1 MSQRDFWG
9 GFGAGAA
16 AGVVAGIGAAIG
28 WRAWRTGNQE
38 PEVLRLEKT
47 VQIGKPVDEVF
58 RAWADLANLPNHIR
72 LLERVRPFGR
82 RSQWA
87 ARINGRLF
95 EWDAEMIQ
103 NIPNQALGWRS
114 VNGVKHTGRISF
126 APLGNDTLVHVQMNY
141 APPFGAFGRAVL
153 ETSDRVDQYV
163 EQALRD
169 FKASLEGKGQENLEE
184 RRATGT
190 FGGASGGSESGRP
203 VEAGTSTPPP
213 SAGTDH
219 QVSRFGNQ
227 QQSVEYTA
235 PPDAKR

>member
-1 MSQRDFWG
+1 MSQRDFWS

-16 AGVVAGIGAAIG
+16 AGTLAGIGAAIG

-47 VQIGKPVDEVF
+47 VQIGRPVEEVF
-58 RAWADLANLPNHIR
+58 RAWSDLSNLPTYIH
-72 LLERVRPFGR
+72 LLEYVRPFGR

-87 ARINGRLF
+87 ATIHGRRF

-114 VNGVKHTGRISF
+114 VSGPKHTGRISF
-126 APLGNDTLVHVQMNY
+126 AALGNDALVHVQMNY

-153 ETSDRVDQYV
+153 EASDRVDQYV

-169 FKASLEGKGQENLEE
+169 FKAALEGKGRENIEQ

-190 FGGASGGSESGRP
+190 ESGRAP
-203 VEAGTSTPPP
+203 IEAGVSTPPP

-227 QQSVEYTA
+227 QQPVEYTA
-235 PPDAKR
+235 PPEAKR